1 MEIKRFAAID
11 IGSNAMRLLIM
22 NVFEGK
28 NGPVFKKA
36 SLVRVPVRLGHEVF
50 TSGEIPEEKVETLI
64 TAIKS
69 YKLLMEAFDVIK
81 LRACATSAMRE
92 AANGKNI
99 VKRIKEATG
108 IKIKIISGKE
118 EADIIYANHI
128 EHLLDHENSYLYV
141 DVGGGSTEITLFS
154 KNELVASKSF
164 QIGTVRQLENVVD
177 VEAWQSM
184 KKWVKE
190 TTQKHQPVYLIGSG
204 GNINRLIKMSRSTKK
219 KGTPSISKGQIS
231 AIYKSITSVELE
243 DRISEFD
250 MNPDRADVI
259 IPATELFLSILK
271 WAKSEK
277 VYVPQ
282 IGLADGIVRELY
294 QEYKQK
300 QLSA

>member
-28 NGPVFKKA
+28 DGPVFKKA
-36 SLVRVPVRLGHEVF
+36 SLVRVPVRLGQEVF
-50 TSGEIPEEKVETLI
+50 TGDEIPEEKIETLT

-69 YKLLMEAFDVIK
+69 YKLLMEAFNVIK

-92 AANGKNI
+92 ASNGKDI
-99 VKRIKEATG
+99 VKRIKKDTG

-128 EHLLDHENSYLYV
+128 EHLLDHKNSYLYV
-141 DVGGGSTEITLFS
+141 DVGGGSTEITLFA

-177 VEAWQSM
+177 VEAWQTM

-190 TTQKHQPVYLIGSG
+190 NTQNHQPVYLIGSG

-231 AIYKSITSVELE
+231 TIYKSITSVPLE

-259 IPATELFLSILK
+259 IPATEIFLSILK

-294 QEYKQK
+294 REYTEKQVP
-300 QLSA
+300 A